1 MQLFYEIPDTGLS
14 KKTKKKTSAESFVDK
29 KVVQCKHRSRKFKFF
44 LPGWENYQLT
54 ISSRLGKLRM
64 LLINWLEQVF
74 YSTALVGMRLFSLL
88 YFVSLLS
95 QIDVLQYLVFST
107 W

>member
-1 MQLFYEIPDTGLS
+1 MSISHISKIAIVSSATFYEIPDTGLS

-29 KVVQCKHRSRKFKFF
+29 KVVCKHRSRTFKFC

-64 LLINWLEQVF
+64 LLIN
-74 YSTALVGMRLFSLL
+74 
-88 YFVSLLS
+88 
-95 QIDVLQYLVFST
+95 
-107 W
+107 